1 MSSPRILIV
10 TNRAPYPFR
19 DGGNLAMRAM
29 IEGYYKAGWEV
40 QLLTM
45 NTLRHPVSE
54 AELKKAYAY
63 IKVDSFSVDN
73 RLKPLATFKNFLF
86 SSQPNHAERFFHP
99 AFAAKLEEV
108 IKEFKPEAVQL
119 ESIYLATYLPQ
130 IKSNG
135 NPVTILRL
143 HNVEYQVW
151 QRLAVQVTNPFKRF
165 YLKNLAERIKKF
177 EKKIWQQFDLLVPI
191 TEEDAA
197 IVKREGIKTETV
209 VIPFGIDTDST
220 IVNRN
225 KEQWAAYH
233 IGAMD
238 WLPNVE
244 AIDWFLK
251 EVWPA
256 VQKMHPE
263 LKFYFAGRNMPEK
276 LKEINIPNAVCAGEV
291 PDADAFIADKKILI
305 VPLKAGGGIRVKIL
319 EAMAKGK
326 IIISTAVG
334 MQGIEA
340 VPGIHYLLAETSA
353 EFVDAISWVLEHKTD
368 AEAIAGNATRL
379 IKAKYSTVELMK
391 MLTQR
396 VSSFIRNN

>member
-1 MSSPRILIV
+1 
-10 TNRAPYPFR
+10 
-19 DGGNLAMRAM
+19 M

-63 IKVDSFSVDN
+63 IKVDSLSVDN
-73 RLKPLATFKNFLF
+73 RLKPLATLKNFLF

-99 AFAAKLEEV
+99 AFAAKLGEV

-130 IKSNG
+130 IKNNG
-135 NPVTILRL
+135 NKVTILRL
-143 HNVEYQVW
+143 HNIEYQVW
-151 QRLAVQVTNPFKRF
+151 QRLAARVTNPFKRF

-177 EKKIWQQFDLLVPI
+177 EKEIWQQFNLLVPI

-197 IVKREGIKTETV
+197 IVKQNGIKTETL
-209 VIPFGIDTDST
+209 VIPFGIDTDS
-220 IVNRN
+220 IVANN
-225 KEQWAAYH
+225 SNEQWVAYH

-256 VQKMHPE
+256 VQKIHPE

-326 IIISTAVG
+326 IIISTSVG

-340 VPGIHYLLAETSA
+340 IPGTHYLLAETPR
-353 EFVDAISWVLEHKTD
+353 EFVDAISWVLKRKTD
-368 AEAIAGNATRL
+368 AETIGGNATRL
-379 IKAKYSTVELMK
+379 VKTKYSTVELMK
-391 MLTQR
+391 MLTEK
-396 VSSFIRNN
+396 VSSLIRNN